1 MLIITTISLLIP
13 QAFAQGISIPNT
25 LSYPRQAP
33 AQTVQS
39 FQGVYGSNFNE
50 TITFCNFKVK
60 TWELNEW
67 DIIPVIAQ
75 SADSGQSQYN
85 DKGALLY
92 GGTYIAENGSV
103 IWKGLGFSAN
113 GPYDAAF
120 ALEKSGARV
129 GLCLCT
135 SQVRWYLLMA
145 LRLMDSSRSWH
156 DRMRAQQRVKLVPGF
171 SIIRASRRR
180 KPVILSTE
188 HTSGGSQIPS

>member
-1 MLIITTISLLIP
+1 MLIITVISLLIP
-13 QAFAQGISIPNT
+13 HAFAQGISIPNT

-120 ALEKSGARV
+120 ALEESGARV

-135 SQVRWYLLMA
+135 SQVRWDLLMA
-145 LRLMDSSRSWH
+145 LRLMDSSRS
-156 DRMRAQQRVKLVPGF
+156 
-171 SIIRASRRR
+171 
-180 KPVILSTE
+180 
-188 HTSGGSQIPS
+188 